1 MQEYSRRDIARWT
14 RASESHL
21 THWSKIGLLRAD
33 VRETAGRGHHRR
45 FSFRVLVE
53 AEIAAHLNAVGVPVA
68 NIQTVLEGSMTN
80 SVTVQ
85 GVRRFGRSDAT
96 G

>member
-80 SVTVQ
+80 SSGSGT
-85 GVRRFGRSDAT
+85 
-96 G
+96 